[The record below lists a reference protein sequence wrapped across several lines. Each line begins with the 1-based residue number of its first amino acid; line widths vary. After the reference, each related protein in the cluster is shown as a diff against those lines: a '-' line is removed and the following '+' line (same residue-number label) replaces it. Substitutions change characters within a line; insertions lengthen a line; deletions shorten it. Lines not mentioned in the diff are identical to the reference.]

1 MYYGAPVTQV
11 AIYLAYFLQ
20 YLVLM
25 NVSLAVFNLIPV
37 PPLDGSRILLVVLP
51 RRIYFGLMKYERY
64 IMIALLA
71 AVWMGLLDTPLYYLN
86 NTVWDLLSAGTRYID
101 ALAYSIYYSSMGTVV

>member
-1 MYYGAPVTQV
+1 M
-11 AIYLAYFLQ
+11 
-20 YLVLM
+20 
-25 NVSLAVFNLIPV
+25 VFNFIPV

-51 RRIYFGLMKYERY
+51 QRVYFGLMKYERY

-86 NTVWDLLSAGTRYID
+86 NIVWDLLGSATGYID
-101 ALAYSIYYSSMGTVV
+101 KLAYAVYYSSIGTVV